1 MVLIPTQH
9 LLELINENYCEIV
22 EYLEDTQQIVVKFCR
37 KNAPKSIDEYP
48 AGAIDVNRLET
59 VYDSQCLVE
68 SIMKI
73 GYPTIQKQESNETP
87 LTENDDIATIE
98 GTDLRDYVGKI
109 FESDSRMMV
118 DRVTRKMKKIIIDD
132 DI

>member
-1 MVLIPTQH
+1 MKIILKV
-9 LLELINENYCEIV
+9 V

-48 AGAIDVNRLET
+48 AGAIDVNRLKLFMT
-59 VYDSQCLVE
+59 VNVLVE

-73 GYPTIQKQESNETP
+73 GYPNITKQEVNETP
-87 LTENDDIATIE
+87 LTDNADIATIE

-109 FESDSRMMV
+109 FECDSRMMK
-118 DRVTRKMKKIIIDD
+118 DRVTRRLRKIIIDD

>member
-1 MVLIPTQH
+1 MKI
-9 LLELINENYCEIV
+9 IV
-22 EYLEDTQQIVVKFCR
+22 KIIEYLEDTQQIVVKFCR

-73 GYPTIQKQESNETP
+73 GYPTIQKQELNETP

-98 GTDLRDYVGKI
+98 GTDLRDYVGKV
-109 FESDSRMMV
+109 FESDSNAMV
-118 DRVTRKMKKIIIDD
+118 DRVSRRLRKIIIDE

>member
-1 MVLIPTQH
+1 MKIIVKV
-9 LLELINENYCEIV
+9 V
-22 EYLEDTQQIVVKFCR
+22 EYLEDTQQIIVKFCR
-37 KNAPKSIDEYP
+37 KNAPKSIDEYG
-48 AGAIDVNRLET
+48 AGAIDIDRLET
-59 VYDSQCLVE
+59 AYDSQCLVE

>member
-1 MVLIPTQH
+1 MKLIFKV
-9 LLELINENYCEIV
+9 V

-37 KNAPKSIDEYP
+37 KNAPKSVDEYV

-59 VYDSQCLVE
+59 VYDSQCLIE

-73 GYPTIQKQESNETP
+73 GYPTITKQELDETP
-87 LTENDDIATIE
+87 LTDNAEIATIE
-98 GTDLRDYVGKI
+98 GTDLRDYVGKV
-109 FESDSRMMV
+109 FESDSNAMV
-118 DRVTRKMKKIIIDD
+118 ARVSRRLRKIIIDD